1 MKNLK
6 LHHLIIALCF
16 VITSCVT
23 TNYLGDTYPATDKID
38 VFYDAKD
45 VKKEYKVIGHLITD
59 YTSDSIEAKEAL
71 SGKAKKVGA
80 DGIIILQVTG
90 SGDHASIRADAIKY
104 N

>member
-6 LHHLIIALCF
+6 LHHLIIVLAF
-16 VITSCVT
+16 FFTSCAT
-23 TNYLGDTYPATDKID
+23 TSYLGDNYPATEKID

-45 VKKEYKVIGHLITD
+45 VKKDYKVIGHLITD
-59 YTSDSIEAKEAL
+59 YTSDSAEAKEAL

-80 DGIIILQVTG
+80 DGIIILQVAG
-90 SGDHASIRADAIKY
+90 NGEHVSIRADAIKY